1 MPTTVRQQPLI
12 AMLSPVFDPTAMR
25 DSRMTSRTPGS
36 SGITSTTSARLWTS
50 PVNIACLEKRFF
62 AGSAMPDVIPHVFRR
77 RPANE
82 DHAQDRYRI
91 VPDDQDEHQREHDCD
106 ELSECAL
113 SADELRKRMRVWQS
127 RHHEHR
133 DDHGE

>member
-12 AMLSPVFDPTAMR
+12 AMLSPTFASAAMAV
-25 DSRMTSRTPGS
+25 SRTTSRTPGG
-36 SGITSTTSARLWTS
+36 SGITSTTSARLWTN

-62 AGSAMPDVIPHVFRR
+62 ACSAMPDVIPHVFGR
-77 RPANE
+77 RPAYE

-106 ELSECAL
+106 ELSESAL
-113 SADELRKRMRVWQS
+113 SADELRK
-127 RHHEHR
+127 
-133 DDHGE
+133 